1 VVTPVKPE
9 KAKPVA
15 GEGEEDEEEKQP
27 EPEEEEEEEAKKKY
41 APQFQKHIYPN
52 SVVFL
57 RGVDDEIT
65 HREELTGETS
75 GERVDQLRQRLEKYA
90 NENDLSLF
98 TNANK
103 DEKFLFENAPVAH
116 YPMNRFFQEN
126 KTEVF
131 EIDHDGDKF
140 EMFESMRVYIER
152 NGRPFNYLSSVRSL
166 NRKREG
172 ALTKEEVQTKEEIA
186 SKKEKSA
193 EEEQKKKDHLC
204 GLADGRLDMI
214 AAHMHELKAARERHN
229 MRQFLMKAII
239 PVLTE
244 GMIDVWRVNPTDP
257 VDYLAEYV
265 FKKSNETRK

>member
-1 VVTPVKPE
+1 MV
-9 KAKPVA
+9 
-15 GEGEEDEEEKQP
+15 
-27 EPEEEEEEEAKKKY
+27 Y
-41 APQFQKHIYPN
+41 
-52 SVVFL
+52 L
-57 RGVDDEIT
+57 RGVDSEIT

-90 NENDLSLF
+90 EENDLGLF
-98 TNANK
+98 TKANQ
-103 DEKFLFENAPVAH
+103 DEKYLFENAPAAH

-172 ALTKEEVQTKEEIA
+172 ALTKEEIQTKEQIA
-186 SKKEKSA
+186 KKKEGKSNA
-193 EEEQKKKDHLC
+193 EQKEKDRLC
-204 GLADGRLDMI
+204 ALAEGRLDMI

-244 GMIDVWRVNPTDP
+244 GMIDVWRVNPVDP

-265 FKKSNETRK
+265 FKKSNEARK

>member
-1 VVTPVKPE
+1 M
-9 KAKPVA
+9 
-15 GEGEEDEEEKQP
+15 G
-27 EPEEEEEEEAKKKY
+27 
-41 APQFQKHIYPN
+41 
-52 SVVFL
+52 
-57 RGVDDEIT
+57 IT

-116 YPMNRFFQEN
+116 YPMSRFFQEN

-172 ALTKEEVQTKEEIA
+172 ALTKKR
-186 SKKEKSA
+186 S
-193 EEEQKKKDHLC
+193 
-204 GLADGRLDMI
+204 RLR
-214 AAHMHELKAARERHN
+214 KRSRAR
-229 MRQFLMKAII
+229 
-239 PVLTE
+239 
-244 GMIDVWRVNPTDP
+244 
-257 VDYLAEYV
+257 
-265 FKKSNETRK
+265 KKSRPRKSRRKRITYADWPTAVST